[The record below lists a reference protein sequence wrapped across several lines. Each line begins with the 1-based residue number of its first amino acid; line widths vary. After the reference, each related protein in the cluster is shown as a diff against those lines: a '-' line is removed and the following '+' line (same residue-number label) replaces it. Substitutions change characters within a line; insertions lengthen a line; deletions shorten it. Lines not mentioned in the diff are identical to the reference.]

1 MIKSLL
7 LVLFFVMA
15 TFLVACS
22 EETPEE
28 LNNFAT
34 CLTENGAEMYGLYN
48 CGHCNDQKEMFG
60 GAFEKVNYIECS
72 VDQQKCA
79 EKNIKGVPIWFLSIN
94 KFVFFGEQAM
104 AMVGI
109 FLLITWLINR

>member
-1 MIKSLL
+1 MKMIKSLL

-79 EKNIKGVPIWFLSIN
+79 EKNIKGVPIWFFADGSSASGVQS
-94 KFVFFGEQAM
+94 FVKLAQKTGCP
-104 AMVGI
+104 
-109 FLLITWLINR
+109 LP